1 MVLTDLSMFG
11 QHQLQ
16 GIRCSEQPSPPL
28 DYSGHQAHDVIANIK
43 QECQEN
49 YSKSRKNKRKR
60 SEDSHNV
67 SVDVRKPFELYNDL
81 ESMSSSSLSSS
92 ASLSPG
98 SDCST
103 DIHCSK
109 KARKST
115 SSKSSPQSV
124 ADIQTQRVMANVR
137 ERQRTQSLNEGFS
150 SLRKIIPTL
159 PSDKLSKIQT
169 LKLATRYIDF
179 LYQVLRTDD
188 ASDNSNKMAASCN
201 YVTDDRLS
209 YAFSAWRMEGAW
221 SMPTH

>member
-1 MVLTDLSMFG
+1 MVLTDLSMFT
-11 QHQLQ
+11 QQQLQ
-16 GIRCSEQPSPPL
+16 GIRCSEHGSPPL
-28 DYSGHQAHDVIANIK
+28 DYSGHQARDIIVK

-60 SEDSHNV
+60 SEENNNV
-67 SVDVRKPFELYNDL
+67 CDDVSKPFELYHDL
-81 ESMSSSSLSSS
+81 ESMSSSSSLSSA

-109 KARKST
+109 KARKSL
-115 SSKSSPQSV
+115 SSKSSQQSV
-124 ADIQTQRVMANVR
+124 VDIQNQRVMANVR

-188 ASDNSNKMAASCN
+188 SGDSSNKMATSCN

>member
-1 MVLTDLSMFG
+1 MVLTDLGMFA

-16 GIRCSEQPSPPL
+16 GMRCSEQPSPPL
-28 DYSGHQAHDVIANIK
+28 DYSDHQERDVIATIK

-60 SEDSHNV
+60 SEDNNNV
-67 SVDVRKPFELYNDL
+67 SVDVSKPFELYHDL
-81 ESMSSSSLSSS
+81 ESISSSSLSS

-103 DIHCSK
+103 DIHCNK
-109 KARKST
+109 KARRSLTTKT
-115 SSKSSPQSV
+115 SPNDV
-124 ADIQTQRVMANVR
+124 ADIQNQRVMANVR

-188 ASDNSNKMAASCN
+188 ANDNSNKMAASCN
-201 YVTDDRLS
+201 YVSDDRLS